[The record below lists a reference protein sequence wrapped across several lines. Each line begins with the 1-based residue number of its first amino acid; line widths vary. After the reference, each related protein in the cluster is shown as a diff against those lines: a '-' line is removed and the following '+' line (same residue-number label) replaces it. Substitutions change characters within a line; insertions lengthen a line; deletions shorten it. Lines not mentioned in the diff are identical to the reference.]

1 MASPARATSALAVF
15 FTLQASQWCCLSL
28 ALWYLIV
35 SNEHLWTLSKTK
47 DKSKKIKVEEK
58 KNDLCERLFEFAVRV
73 IEFLKTLPYSPENKT
88 IRTQLSKS
96 ACSSGANYE
105 ESQAGSSKADFN
117 NKVRISLREMRESN
131 YWLRIVKRTV
141 KEVNMTE
148 MDYLI
153 KESGELKNIL
163 GSIVQKSR

>member
-1 MASPARATSALAVF
+1 LSDTSEDVTDGAKAYLAASAK
-15 FTLQASQWCCLSL
+15 
-28 ALWYLIV
+28 I
-35 SNEHLWTLSKTK
+35 K

-58 KNDLCERLFEFAVRV
+58 KNDLCERLFEFAVKV

-105 ESQAGSSKADFN
+105 ESQGGSSKADFS

-131 YWLRIVKRTV
+131 YWLRIIKRTV
-141 KEVNMTE
+141 KEVNGPDL
-148 MDYLI
+148 DYLI

-163 GSIVQKSR
+163 GSIIQKMR